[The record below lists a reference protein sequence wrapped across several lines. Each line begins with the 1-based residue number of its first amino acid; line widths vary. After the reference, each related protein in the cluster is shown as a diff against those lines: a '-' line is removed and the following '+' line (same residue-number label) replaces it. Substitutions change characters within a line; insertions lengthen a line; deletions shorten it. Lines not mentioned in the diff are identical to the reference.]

1 MKCTSDLCGQGT
13 KPCPTP
19 AACDYLQ
26 TMPVFADRAEL
37 LAPGT
42 VVTFGGR
49 YVSDRDFADTVP
61 IEHVSRACRDA
72 DLVERGI
79 LRLRFYGYAVVGL
92 SILVVILVAGVFV

>member
-1 MKCTSDLCGQGT
+1 
-13 KPCPTP
+13 
-19 AACDYLQ
+19 
-26 TMPVFADRAEL
+26 MPVFADRAEL

-72 DLVERGI
+72 DLERGI
-79 LRLRFYGYAVVGL
+79 LRLRLYGYAVVGL